1 LDTRRSALRSDLEGD
16 PNKVSAVLRASALSH
31 RFHSQVLR
39 QHWHYA
45 GVGTLRFFV
54 HPFTAGEPTGY
65 DCPVMEQPA
74 CKDSKTAASIGARS
88 LATVAIIAGL
98 WLSVSAQQ
106 DSTFS
111 TASGGKLNLSSLRG
125 KVVVLVF
132 SSVQDPQCRD
142 EFKAL
147 DFLIDK
153 YRDAEVALYWVS
165 ISPANAMNSD
175 QLTAACG
182 SPGSVPLLGDPNQTA
197 FRRLGS
203 KVPRVPTV
211 VILNK
216 QGQMSGQPRGGFS
229 PDPDFVDNLSATIDG
244 LLAAKGTPQ

>member
-1 LDTRRSALRSDLEGD
+1 M
-16 PNKVSAVLRASALSH
+16 
-31 RFHSQVLR
+31 
-39 QHWHYA
+39 
-45 GVGTLRFFV
+45 GTLRSFV
-54 HPFTAGEPTGY
+54 HPFTAAEPSGY
-65 DCPVMEQPA
+65 DCPVMEKPR
-74 CKDSKTAASIGARS
+74 CKDSKMVAPIYVRIFAA
-88 LATVAIIAGL
+88 LAVIAGL

-165 ISPANAMNSD
+165 IRAANPMSSD

-182 SPGSVPLLGDPNQTA
+182 SPGSVPLLGDPNQAA
-197 FRRLGS
+197 FRRFGS

-211 VILNK
+211 IILNK

-229 PDPDFVDNLSATIDG
+229 PDPDFVDNLSATIDA